1 MLNTQTFMWLL
12 RAGVLTYGRSFDHP
26 GSVYVVRGGPSAIE
40 VRPVFMPAA
49 LPPGSWPEHAI
60 ERMEDMRRL
69 RIAQALDH
77 IARAGELNAHTVLW
91 LHARVAEITDR
102 ATPQSV

>member
-1 MLNTQTFMWLL
+1 MQLTVQHFMWLL

-26 GSVYVVRGGPSAIE
+26 GAIWVVRGAPAAIE

-49 LPPGSWPEHAI
+49 FHTSDRRDL
-60 ERMEDMRRL
+60 ERWNDIRHL
-69 RIAQALDH
+69 RIARALDN
-77 IARAGELNAHTVLW
+77 ITKAGGLNAHTTMW
-91 LHARVAEITDR
+91 LHARVAEITGP